1 MNYSYFVD
9 DEKIVAEVKS
19 DMNSEIQNILPH
31 AEAIQKTVSDVLDQQ
46 VGQTDMKV
54 RHILTKSVE
63 VILKQKYLNRL
74 INILSSLNLIYDY
87 IFILQATNN
96 YLEKY
101 AADIPYMQ
109 NLKVPGMPELTLP
122 EKLFLNV

>member
-31 AEAIQKTVSDVLDQQ
+31 AEAIQKMVSDVLDQQ

-63 VILKQKYLNRL
+63 VKQQKNTLIL
-74 INILSSLNLIYDY
+74 
-87 IFILQATNN
+87 
-96 YLEKY
+96 
-101 AADIPYMQ
+101 
-109 NLKVPGMPELTLP
+109 
-122 EKLFLNV
+122 